1 MTTSSVNSS
10 SGPAIDSGSLS
21 YLGVDASGRD
31 RRLYVTSGGALGTS
45 VKDDVVT
52 ISVSA
57 QDYAALMAA
66 ANAQSTDI
74 PAGDGQG
81 FEVTPEVLDAIRA
94 KYIATPDWNP
104 GLAFAQSLDAALG
117 EISRFTNSQLF
128 PSTARYMNSVKGF
141 CDAILQAARESAR
154 LRSQASQKAVEVSI
168 EIAESKKREEKEL
181 IAQTGA
187 QGASVGVSAFGGAAG
202 AYGALKTAKGRD
214 IELRERAAEANFDPV
229 DANDHYVPNF
239 EELGDAEAFKRAGEV
254 SANVAQSVNNVAM
267 TQNSLA
273 GSAASVGVK
282 AEEAEQALLQGEGQQ
297 LQTAKDSADS
307 QVRADESAL
316 ASANSGIAQVG
327 NAEKAPGG

>member
-1 MTTSSVNSS
+1 MSTSSVNSS
-10 SGPAIDSGSLS
+10 SGPSIDSGSLS

-66 ANAQSTDI
+66 ANAQPMDI
-74 PAGDGQG
+74 PAGEGQG

-94 KYIATPDWNP
+94 KYVATPDWNP

-117 EISRFTNSQLF
+117 EISRFTNNQLF

-141 CDAILQAARESAR
+141 CDAILKAARESAR
-154 LRSQASQKAVEVSI
+154 LRSQASQKAVEISI
-168 EIAESKKREEKEL
+168 EIAESKKREQQEL
-181 IAQTGA
+181 VKQTGSQA
-187 QGASVGVSAFGGAAG
+187 AAVGLSFAGGVSGVSGAVISSKARQFKSQSDDG
-202 AYGALKTAKGRD
+202 KGQ
-214 IELRERAAEANFDPV
+214 V
-229 DANDHYVPNF
+229 DANN
-239 EELGDAEAFKRAGEV
+239 LSKAEAYQKYGE
-254 SANVAQSVNNVAM
+254 SATAAAQSVNNIAM
-267 TQNSLA
+267 SQSSA
-273 GSAASVGVK
+273 VGSDANVGIK
-282 AEEAEQALLQGEGQQ
+282 EEEAEQALLQGEGQQ